1 MATARKKGR
10 GYEIRVSRGID
21 INGKKLGKSRTWI
34 PEPSMTPRQIEKE
47 LERQK
52 ILFEEEVRN
61 GVCPDNKIRFAD
73 FSKRWME
80 EYAKINVTIKS
91 YVRYECYLK
100 RINLAIGHLKL
111 KDITPLQLNAFY
123 RSLEAEGVRKK
134 NKYDS
139 EGNLIEGARL
149 APKTILEHHRVI
161 SKVLSTAV
169 KWGLLEKNV
178 AERADPPKVP
188 HREMAFLNE
197 KGYDALGAETVD
209 EVVSAERKKM
219 WELISGMVEDMSVF
233 DIFLYENDFHNLK
246 AAVKSIITKDST
258 DKVFVENGTVDRKVI
273 SEAIQKRDFPA
284 LPEFM
289 RDIAEK
295 AVKTLMETGDGG
307 LCDVLIDKAY
317 LDACLRT
324 AEKADNNMIKQYAEL
339 TVALADIRIAARGA
353 RLQKNREF
361 FKRAL
366 AECKSL
372 NVSSVSDAASKG
384 FEDLL
389 SYLKLTEYS
398 DCSDILAES
407 YTAFEKW
414 CDDRLMAEIRKEKN
428 NYFTIA
434 PIAAYIFA
442 KESELKMVGLVL
454 TAKQN
459 KLDETV
465 IRERLRELYV

>member
-10 GYEIRVSRGID
+10 GYEIRVSCGID

-34 PEPSMTPRQIEKE
+34 PEPGMTPRQIEKE
-47 LERQK
+47 LDRQK

-178 AERADPPKVP
+178 AERADPPKIP
-188 HREMAFLNE
+188 HREMSFLNE
-197 KGYDALGAETVD
+197 KDVIKMIELLD
-209 EVVSAERKKM
+209 EEPIQYRTMITLLVYSGIRRG
-219 WELISGMVEDMSVF
+219 ELCGLEWK
-233 DIFLYENDFHNLK
+233 DIDFENRVMHICRSSQYVGK
-246 AAVKSIITKDST
+246 QTMITKEPKTASGIRHFTLSRTACLMLETYRKWQDEQKIDLGDQWQECDRLFTAWNGSPIHPDVIT
-258 DKVFVENGTVDRKVI
+258 DWFAKFI
-273 SEAIQKRDFPA
+273 KRSG
-284 LPEFM
+284 LPYVTLHSL
-289 RDIAEK
+289 RHTNA
-295 AVKTLMETGDGG
+295 TLMIAQGT
-307 LCDVLIDKAY
+307 DVCTVSKRLGHANTAITLNVYAHALRSKDKEA
-317 LDACLRT
+317 
-324 AEKADNNMIKQYAEL
+324 
-339 TVALADIRIAARGA
+339 
-353 RLQKNREF
+353 
-361 FKRAL
+361 
-366 AECKSL
+366 AECL
-372 NVSSVSDAASKG
+372 EN
-384 FEDLL
+384 LL
-389 SYLKLTEYS
+389 A
-398 DCSDILAES
+398 I
-407 YTAFEKW
+407 
-414 CDDRLMAEIRKEKN
+414 
-428 NYFTIA
+428 
-434 PIAAYIFA
+434 
-442 KESELKMVGLVL
+442 
-454 TAKQN
+454 
-459 KLDETV
+459 
-465 IRERLRELYV
+465 